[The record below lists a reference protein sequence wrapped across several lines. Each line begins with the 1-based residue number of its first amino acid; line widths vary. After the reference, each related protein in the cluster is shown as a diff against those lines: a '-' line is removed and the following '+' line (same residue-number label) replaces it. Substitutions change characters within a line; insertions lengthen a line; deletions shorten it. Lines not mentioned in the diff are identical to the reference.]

1 MALEN
6 MFIAAA
12 VWLTG
17 MLGFF
22 MFLLWYLKGEFW
34 KKLALTGCFAV
45 MSVSMEM
52 MRRGWQNFVVSNE
65 LAGIAEVVYSAVFVG
80 MILSFFGMG
89 LTVFLDTFQF
99 LIDAVRGK
107 RSDFKADKMKM

>member
-1 MALEN
+1 

-22 MFLLWYLKGEFW
+22 TFLLWYLKGDFW
-34 KKLALTGCFAV
+34 KKLALTGCFAI

-65 LAGIAEVVYSAVFVG
+65 LAGIAEVVYGAVFVG
-80 MILSFFGMG
+80 MVLSFFGMG
-89 LTVFLDTFQF
+89 LTVMLDTFQA

-107 RSDFKADKMKM
+107 GTNFRDEKMRF